1 MPPASFPRR
10 LVVLAGLLALLAGC
24 GDDTPRRVDRPV
36 LRVRLDE
43 YKITPQDV
51 SVPAGRLQI
60 VARNDG
66 RLTHNLR
73 IELPPKDP
81 DEQTRQL
88 GGTPTAH
95 PGQTVRATV
104 TLRPG
109 KYRITGTIA
118 NHDDLGMYGTL
129 IVR

>member
-1 MPPASFPRR
+1 MPRASF
-10 LVVLAGLLALLAGC
+10 LCHALLFGALLALVAGC
-24 GDDTPRRVDRPV
+24 GDDAPRRLDRPV

-43 YKITPQDV
+43 YKITPQNV

-60 VARNDG
+60 IARNDG

-109 KYRITGTIA
+109 KYRITCTIA